1 MLCCLQ
7 PYSVPRMQR
16 LVAVALGMCN
26 TVYIT
31 IIVCSSLV
39 FGEAL
44 EADVLANV
52 NSAAMAPLI
61 GPAAA
66 VAMAACVR
74 VGYLLSLVG
83 SYVLL
88 CYPLRQVRNVKLHF
102 SAWSTVH
109 RTSAQQCMATWLSLA
124 SSPGQELLRNQD
136 SLVPYTPIRPA
147 LLIQPQQHIGAHT
160 CCRLLPLPLS
170 RVAACSAWQTSS
182 CLVARQLFRS
192 TGCL

>member
-7 PYSVPRMQR
+7 PYTVPRMQR

-74 VGYLLSLVG
+74 VGYLLSIVG

-88 CYPLRQVRNVKLHF
+88 CYPLRQVR
-102 SAWSTVH
+102 SAWPLRVSRRAVH
-109 RTSAQQCMATWLSLA
+109 
-124 SSPGQELLRNQD
+124 G
-136 SLVPYTPIRPA
+136 
-147 LLIQPQQHIGAHT
+147 LLIIAGIF
-160 CCRLLPLPLS
+160 
-170 RVAACSAWQTSS
+170 AAGHWEH
-182 CLVARQLFRS
+182 
-192 TGCL
+192 

>member
-1 MLCCLQ
+1 MPALAATLSLAHTAAASANLGDGDRPMLTDCCMWLPMLCGLQ
-7 PYSVPRMQR
+7 PYTVPRMQR

-66 VAMAACVR
+66 VAMAACVH
-74 VGYLLSLVG
+74 VGYLLSIVG

-88 CYPLRQVRNVKLHF
+88 CYPLRQVRK
-102 SAWSTVH
+102 ARGWS
-109 RTSAQQCMATWLSLA
+109 QCNA
-124 SSPGQELLRNQD
+124 
-136 SLVPYTPIRPA
+136 
-147 LLIQPQQHIGAHT
+147 
-160 CCRLLPLPLS
+160 
-170 RVAACSAWQTSS
+170 
-182 CLVARQLFRS
+182 
-192 TGCL
+192 